1 MCHRAKISGTQKH
14 RENADGH
21 QPELNFQGR
30 EDESGES
37 VNAEFHVGQ
46 DNAITRNILAIKF
59 KKEGTARALTKWK
72 RFFMFSQSL
81 FPKHI

>member
-1 MCHRAKISGTQKH
+1 
-14 RENADGH
+14 
-21 QPELNFQGR
+21 
-30 EDESGES
+30 

-59 KKEGTARALTKWK
+59 KKEGTARAVTKWK